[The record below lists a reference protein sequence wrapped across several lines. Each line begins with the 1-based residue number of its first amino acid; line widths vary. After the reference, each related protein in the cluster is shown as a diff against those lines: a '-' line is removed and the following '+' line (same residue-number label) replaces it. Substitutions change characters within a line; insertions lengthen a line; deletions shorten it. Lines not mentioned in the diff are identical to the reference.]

1 MFRVLPDQENPGER
15 LFDFPSEQLIAAA
28 RIFLALFALIAV
40 AIETVPAN
48 RIGQPTFT
56 VLGAY
61 LGFALLQGILVLR
74 RLPSRGEQIFA
85 HAFDVGAVS
94 GLMALTEGPTS
105 PFFVFFIFILI
116 SSTLRWNWQGAL
128 VTAALLIAAYGALVL
143 SLQPEL
149 SGPDDLTRAII
160 RAAFLMVAGAML
172 GYVGAY
178 RERSR
183 RRLAQL
189 VAWPGPDRTSKA
201 SPPIRAALAHAAA
214 LLRAP
219 RILVIWEQPEE
230 PFQHVALFSEG
241 DVRHAREPSGRFGT
255 LVAQSHAKASFL
267 VDVAGQEEASR
278 ATKNHLAPPL
288 IDRSL
293 CAAFGLRRVLTAPFQ
308 RDLCRG
314 RVFVMDPSGS
324 TDDDL
329 LLVELIAGRLG
340 VDLEHYLLRH
350 QIQAAAA
357 MSERERLGRDLHDG
371 LLQSL
376 AAATIQIKLS
386 ANRADGDVA
395 AQLEETR
402 ALLADEQQRIR
413 RFVEDHRP
421 VRAAPAGEVD
431 LAAAV
436 SQRLK
441 DLGRQW
447 CCEVNFEASP
457 SDLKLPAALA
467 RDVRHLLGE
476 AVSNAARHG
485 PASRVHITI
494 ARSSDNLSIGITDDG
509 RGFQGLCGH
518 YEDDELK
525 HLDVG
530 PASLRSRV
538 GELGGTLVLETS
550 PDGSRIDVRLPV

>member
-1 MFRVLPDQENPGER
+1 MLGVLPHQENPGER
-15 LFDFPSEQLIAAA
+15 LFDFPSERLIAAG

-40 AIETVPAN
+40 AIETVSAN
-48 RIGQPTFT
+48 QLGHATFA
-56 VLGAY
+56 VLAAY

-74 RLPSRGEQIFA
+74 RLPSPREQIFA
-85 HAFDVGAVS
+85 HAFDVAAVS
-94 GLMALTEGPTS
+94 GLMALTDGPTS
-105 PFFVFFIFILI
+105 PFFVFFTFILI
-116 SSTLRWNWQGAL
+116 SSTLRWNWHGAL
-128 VTAALLIAAYGALVL
+128 VTAALLIAAYVALVL
-143 SLQPEL
+143 SLRPEL

-183 RRLAQL
+183 RRLTQL
-189 VAWPGPDRTSKA
+189 VAWPGPDRTTKA
-201 SPPIRAALAHAAA
+201 APPIKGALAHAAA

-241 DVRHAREPSGRFGT
+241 DVRHAREPAGHFGT
-255 LVAQSHAKASFL
+255 LVAQSHLKASFL
-267 VDVAGQEEASR
+267 VDVARQADASR
-278 ATKNHLAPPL
+278 EPRNRLAPQL
-288 IDRSL
+288 VDRNL
-293 CAAFGLRRVLTAPFQ
+293 WTAFGIRRALTAPFQ

-314 RVFVMDPSGS
+314 RVFVLDPSGS

-350 QIQAAAA
+350 QVQAAAA
-357 MSERERLGRDLHDG
+357 LTERERLGRDLHDG
-371 LLQSL
+371 LLQNL
-376 AAATIQIKLS
+376 AAANIQIKLS
-386 ANRADGDVA
+386 ANRVNGEVA

-413 RFVEDHRP
+413 RFVEDYRP
-421 VRAAPAGEVD
+421 VRVAGEVD

-436 SQRLK
+436 TRRLQ

-447 CCEVNFEASP
+447 RCDVSVVASP
-457 SDLKLPAALA
+457 PDIEVPAVLA

-485 PASRVHITI
+485 PASRVHVTL
-494 ARSSDNLSIGITDDG
+494 ARASDVLSIGITDDG
-509 RGFQGLCGH
+509 RGFQGLSGP

-525 HLDVG
+525 LLGVG

-538 GELGGTLVLETS
+538 AELGGTLRLETS
-550 PDGSRIDVRLPV
+550 PAGSRVEIRLPV